1 MNRLGIS
8 LLVCAMTVAAAN
20 AQPLRRLFR
29 PHPAPPPPPP
39 VGTPEQP
46 PAAAPQGAPNVRVA
60 YRVEPKRDVILR
72 WNDVALEAIKAEKTP
87 PPIAAHH
94 LALMHVAIYDAIC
107 ALEPGHELFAIEAK
121 EQYHGS
127 PEAAAAAAAH
137 QMLTAIYPKRKD
149 LFDRALAES
158 LAWVPNGRA
167 KIDGIYAGRLVAN
180 DVIGWRVKNGKME
193 EVSYKPKDELGKWQ
207 PTPPRFAAALLPEWA
222 TLACFTVRDH
232 KQFRSPGPPDL
243 KSDEFVAA
251 LKKVQELGGKD
262 SKTRTREQT
271 EIAHFWADNEGTV
284 TPPGHW
290 NRIAATV
297 AEKRGLSMDDNARL
311 FALLNVALADAGI
324 CCWECKFKCDF
335 WRPVTAIRRAA
346 ELKNEKLAADPEW
359 TPLLNTPPFP
369 SYVSG
374 HSTFSGAAAGALAK
388 FFGTDEVSFTT
399 TSDALPGVVRTFQRF
414 SDAAAEAGMSRIYGG
429 IHYDFD
435 NTDGLKVGRDI
446 GEYVA
451 ANHFKPMTAT
461 RP

>member
-1 MNRLGIS
+1 MNRFGIS
-8 LLVCAMTVAAAN
+8 LLLCAVTVSAAN

-29 PHPAPPPPPP
+29 PHPNPPPPPAL
-39 VGTPEQP
+39 PEP
-46 PAAAPQGAPNVRVA
+46 PPPGVQGPPNVRAA

-72 WNDVALEAIKAEKTP
+72 WNDVALDAIREEKTP

-94 LALMHVAIYDAIC
+94 LALMHVAIYDALC

-121 EQYHGS
+121 EQRRGS

-137 QMLTAIYPKRKD
+137 QTLTAIYPKRKAA
-149 LFDRALAES
+149 FDRALAES
-158 LAWVPNGRA
+158 LAWVPNGPA
-167 KIDGIYAGRLVAN
+167 KNEGINAGRLVAN
-180 DVIGWRVKNGKME
+180 DVITWRVKNGKME
-193 EVSYKPKDELGKWQ
+193 QVSYKSKGELGKWE
-207 PTPPRFAAALLPEWA
+207 PTPPNFAAALLPEWA
-222 TLACFTVRDH
+222 TLACFAVREH
-232 KQFRSPGPPDL
+232 KQFRSPGPPDV
-243 KSDEFVAA
+243 KSDQFAA
-251 LKKVQELGGKD
+251 SLKQVQELGAKD

-271 EIAHFWADNEGTV
+271 EIALFWADNEGTV

-297 AEKRGLSMDDNARL
+297 AEKRGLSMDENARL

-324 CCWECKFKCDF
+324 CCWECKFKCDLY
-335 WRPVTAIRRAA
+335 RPVTAIHKAA
-346 ELKNEKLAADPEW
+346 ELQNEKLAADPRW
-359 TPLLNTPPFP
+359 MPLLNTPPFP

-388 FFGTDEVSFTT
+388 FFGTDDVSFTT
-399 TSDALPGVVRTFQRF
+399 TSDALPGVVRSFKSF
-414 SDAAAEAGMSRIYGG
+414 SAAAAEAGMSRIYGG

-435 NTDGLKVGRDI
+435 NTDGLKVGREI

-451 ANHFKPMTAT
+451 ANHFKPMTAA